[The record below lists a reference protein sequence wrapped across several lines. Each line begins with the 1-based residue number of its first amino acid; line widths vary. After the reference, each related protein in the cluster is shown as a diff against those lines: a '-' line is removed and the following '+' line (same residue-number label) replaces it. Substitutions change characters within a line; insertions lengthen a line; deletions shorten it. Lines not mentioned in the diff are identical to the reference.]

1 MESDMEYHHPCSV
14 GGLLIRQQV
23 SPINND
29 RSNNNTISPSSLAIQ
44 FHLNTDE
51 QFWYRPA
58 PHEPGLFQGERRHIK
73 SLRDLTLPPFVYMSY
88 DMFYSGMQSNLNN
101 WGEEFDR
108 NYRHVVIRDMIGKVR
123 EIVDDESNKGRRI
136 LKVFVSLTLVIDHYS
151 DERSLLEGLSPR
163 FNGMLPARKSS
174 IMNGDR

>member
-1 MESDMEYHHPCSV
+1 MESEIEYRHPCSI
-14 GGLLIRQQV
+14 GGLLIRHQL

-29 RSNNNTISPSSLAIQ
+29 RSNNTTISPSSLAIQ

-58 PHEPGLFQGERRHIK
+58 PHEPGLFQGQRRHIK
-73 SLRDLTLPPFVYMSY
+73 SLRDLTLPPSVYMSY
-88 DMFYSGMQSNLNN
+88 DMFYSAMQSNLNN

-174 IMNGDR
+174 IMNGD